1 MAEDLSGRAQLCLDL
16 HNENLL
22 RRWDVEDCISACL
35 FPKRA
40 RKLIDEC
47 FKCWSEASSATACF
61 ERQAETLFRTR
72 LECRQSS
79 LGLMSSPIKN
89 CHNQCDALSGDQHP
103 PTRGHSSTSI
113 VRVSSAH
120 GARDQDADALSR
132 IRAGSS
138 LAMHAMPQGFHQP
151 CMASRRSPEARA
163 IQAVPPFGVREPV
176 MPSNIPDECQ
186 VVKRLVREVVSGQL
200 NPFPTTSAAASDTVN
215 GSDCAPSAGAALA
228 MASERQTLDIG
239 QPPAY
244 NSIFVKSLSPSAGVT
259 SMQGDNHQ
267 ASLME
272 KTSLSQPDV
281 SRLPYSYLALS
292 AQQKLLSSNV
302 YTGSSVHLKPP
313 TQQLEQMSQSLAVG
327 QPSNHPLRQDSPLH
341 GLRHHSAPPP
351 SYAGPRDS
359 DAATADEVVQQQQQQ
374 ADVQLQKS
382 VNCEADVSS
391 RMITLV
397 NEENR
402 YLRLELEG
410 YIKKTF
416 KLQQLELQYQKIH
429 REYEDLVRRQ
439 EKREQLEQQMR
450 SRMQAEITRLKD
462 INLHLQNQLESSL
475 QQISY
480 YQSEE
485 VDDSELRHEITRRDM
500 MIAQLITQNKELTAA
515 KERHM
520 IELEAQRETLEEQRS
535 HIKILDKAL
544 SNAQERVLHAE
555 DQLQKKEAYVQKS
568 DELQRALHALQ
579 ESMHKREE
587 NHKRVRAD
595 LEKKLAYLQIQKR
608 EHQPVAS
615 FSSRSLQ
622 DLENTIASLR
632 KEIQEK
638 EEQMLNL
645 QSELVRWQEAYYV
658 ELKKQETAFSEAS
671 DTKDARIRV
680 LEENSDKA
688 EKLIETSQS
697 ETRRFLDDLRTAKGK
712 INDLESRQQQL
723 EALLAEKDAM
733 INVLRRRQQA
743 TSDQDSSARSEDVPS
758 SFSEVFSPL
767 DNSKQRLEAV
777 RRRLLQSPS
786 PSWCQN
792 RIYQRHNKFISMD
805 SSFALDDLE
814 KGCYTAS
821 LGRPVRSSRSALKA
835 TGEMYGTST
844 CFGGTAKHHQTAR
857 DMLTLPARMKAKES
871 PVAVGRSRPRSA
883 DDHLLNADVLTG
895 KEQTRNDWT
904 SDWRTNENSSGSS
917 DDKTVSPEESEEQL
931 WNV

>member
-1 MAEDLSGRAQLCLDL
+1 
-16 HNENLL
+16 
-22 RRWDVEDCISACL
+22 
-35 FPKRA
+35 
-40 RKLIDEC
+40 
-47 FKCWSEASSATACF
+47 
-61 ERQAETLFRTR
+61 
-72 LECRQSS
+72 
-79 LGLMSSPIKN
+79 MSSPIKN
-89 CHNQCDALSGDQHP
+89 SLNPCEPVSGEQHP
-103 PTRGHSSTSI
+103 AARGHPSTSV

-120 GARDQDADALSR
+120 GARDKDTDALTR

-138 LAMHAMPQGFHQP
+138 LAMHAAPQAFHQP

-186 VVKRLVREVVSGQL
+186 RLVREVVSGQL
-200 NPFPTTSAAASDTVN
+200 NPFPTTSASSNET
-215 GSDCAPSAGAALA
+215 GSGGDSVSSSGGTLA
-228 MASERQTLDIG
+228 MGNERQTLDIG

-244 NSIFVKSLSPSAGVT
+244 NSIFVKSLSPSAGA
-259 SMQGDNHQ
+259 MLNQPNGENHQ
-267 ASLME
+267 VLLME

-292 AQQKLLSSNV
+292 AQQKLLSNN
-302 YTGSSVHLKPP
+302 
-313 TQQLEQMSQSLAVG
+313 MSQSLAVS
-327 QPSNHPLRQDSPLH
+327 QQSSHPLKQELPLH

-351 SYAGPRDS
+351 SYSGARDS
-359 DAATADEVVQQQQQQ
+359 DGTSPEETVQQQQQQQQQ
-374 ADVQLQKS
+374 ADVQIQKS
-382 VNCEADVSS
+382 ANNEADVSS
-391 RMITLV
+391 RMIMLV

-462 INLHLQNQLESSL
+462 VNLHLQNQLESSL

-485 VDDSELRHEITRRDM
+485 VEDSELRHEITRRDM
-500 MIAQLITQNKELTAA
+500 MIAQMITQNKELTAA

-535 HIKILDKAL
+535 HIQILDKAL

-697 ETRRFLDDLRTAKGK
+697 ETRRFLDDLRAAKGK

-743 TSDQDSSARSEDVPS
+743 TSDQDGVGRSEDVPS
-758 SFSEVFSPL
+758 SFSEGMSICLFSPL

-792 RIYQRHNKFISMD
+792 RIYQKHNKFISMD

-814 KGCYTAS
+814 KGCRYTAS
-821 LGRPVRSSRSALKA
+821 LGRPVRNSRSALKT
-835 TGEMYGTST
+835 TGGAANTRTGSHHHSRTQSSGEVYGTSA
-844 CFGGTAKHHQTAR
+844 CFGGSAKHNQKGR

-871 PVAVGRSRPRSA
+871 PMVTARSRPRSA

-895 KEQTRNDWT
+895 KEQARSDWSSDWT
-904 SDWRTNENSSGSS
+904 ANENSSGSS

>member
-1 MAEDLSGRAQLCLDL
+1 
-16 HNENLL
+16 
-22 RRWDVEDCISACL
+22 
-35 FPKRA
+35 
-40 RKLIDEC
+40 
-47 FKCWSEASSATACF
+47 
-61 ERQAETLFRTR
+61 
-72 LECRQSS
+72 
-79 LGLMSSPIKN
+79 MSSPIKN
-89 CHNQCDALSGDQHP
+89 SLNQCEPVSGEQHP
-103 PTRGHSSTSI
+103 AARGHPSTSV

-120 GARDQDADALSR
+120 GARDKDTDALTR

-138 LAMHAMPQGFHQP
+138 LAMHATPQGFHQP
-151 CMASRRSPEARA
+151 CIASRRSPEARA

-200 NPFPTTSAAASDTVN
+200 NPFPTTSASTN
-215 GSDCAPSAGAALA
+215 ETGSGSDCASSSGGTLA
-228 MASERQTLDIG
+228 MGNERQTLDIG

-244 NSIFVKSLSPSAGVT
+244 NSIFVKSLSPSAGAM
-259 SMQGDNHQ
+259 SNQPNGENHQ
-267 ASLME
+267 VLLME

-292 AQQKLLSSNV
+292 AQQKLLSNNA
-302 YTGSSVHLKPP
+302 YTSSSAHMKPP
-313 TQQLEQMSQSLAVG
+313 FQQLEQMSQSLAVS
-327 QPSNHPLRQDSPLH
+327 QQSSHPLKQELPLH

-351 SYAGPRDS
+351 SYSGPRDS
-359 DAATADEVVQQQQQQ
+359 DATSPEEAVQQQ
-374 ADVQLQKS
+374 ADVQHQKS
-382 VNCEADVSS
+382 ANNEADVSS
-391 RMITLV
+391 RMIMLV

-462 INLHLQNQLESSL
+462 VNLHLQNQLESSL

-485 VDDSELRHEITRRDM
+485 VEDSELRHEITRRDM
-500 MIAQLITQNKELTAA
+500 MIAQMITQNKELTAA

-535 HIKILDKAL
+535 HIQILDKAL

-697 ETRRFLDDLRTAKGK
+697 ETRRFLDDLRAAKGK

-743 TSDQDSSARSEDVPS
+743 TSDQDGVGRSEDVPS

-792 RIYQRHNKFISMD
+792 RIYQKHNKFISMD

-814 KGCYTAS
+814 KGCRYTAS
-821 LGRPVRSSRSALKA
+821 LGRPVRNSRSALKTTSGAA
-835 TGEMYGTST
+835 TTRTGSHHHSRTQSSGEVYGTST
-844 CFGGTAKHHQTAR
+844 CFGGSAKHNQKAR

-871 PVAVGRSRPRSA
+871 PMVTARSRPRSA

-895 KEQTRNDWT
+895 KEQARSDWS
-904 SDWRTNENSSGSS
+904 SDWRANDVANSSGSS